1 MDIYKNKLV
10 DVFLCWFIVCMCLHA
25 GFVCHTD
32 KNTNKNPIS
41 FILTCCTLIF
51 EFTTNIKYLYY
62 QHLMKQLVSQFIFIV
77 QNSTHLRSFHL
88 HFKSISKITSNSL
101 VKINNNIRR
110 KAFVHRTTLNINH
123 ELKILEYKL

>member
-1 MDIYKNKLV
+1 MLIHRLH
-10 DVFLCWFIVCMCLHA
+10 VFTCWFRVPHRQKYKQKSHFFYSDMLYI
-25 GFVCHTD
+25 
-32 KNTNKNPIS
+32 N
-41 FILTCCTLIF
+41 F

-62 QHLMKQLVSQFIFIV
+62 QHLLKQLVSQFIFIV

-88 HFKSISKITSNSL
+88 YFKSISKITSNSL

-110 KAFVHRTTLNINH
+110 KAFVHRTPLNINH